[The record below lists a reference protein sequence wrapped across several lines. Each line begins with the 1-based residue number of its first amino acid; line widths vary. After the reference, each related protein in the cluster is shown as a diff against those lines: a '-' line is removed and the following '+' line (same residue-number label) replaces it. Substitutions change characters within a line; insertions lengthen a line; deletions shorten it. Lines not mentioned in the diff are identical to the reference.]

1 MTFLGRKS
9 VKNGQLY
16 HFSNVRKSLEKQ
28 ASKKFYNKCSENSR
42 SQIVFRTDIFR
53 KLTLGAPVK
62 THLCY
67 IVMYFVFKRVIN
79 RFIILSCLLLFRQR
93 FSSSHQKML
102 SFWYPGYPEVFL
114 ACGGNLPCRPK
125 AEATSGGATRKKTLF
140 ARGTMNEDMTETG
153 NRARKVSG
161 KPRIILVLVK

>member
-1 MTFLGRKS
+1 M
-9 VKNGQLY
+9 
-16 HFSNVRKSLEKQ
+16 EKQ

-42 SQIVFRTDIFR
+42 SQIVLRTDVFR

-62 THLCY
+62 THQCY

-79 RFIILSCLLLFRQR
+79 QFIILSCLLLFRQR
-93 FSSSHQKML
+93 FSSSHQKMYSL
-102 SFWYPGYPEVFL
+102 WYPGYPEVFL

-125 AEATSGGATRKKTLF
+125 AEATSGGTTRKKNLF

-153 NRARKVSG
+153 NRARQVSG
-161 KPRIILVLVK
+161 KQRIILVLVK

>member
-1 MTFLGRKS
+1 M
-9 VKNGQLY
+9 
-16 HFSNVRKSLEKQ
+16 EKQ

-102 SFWYPGYPEVFL
+102 SFRYPGYPKVFL
-114 ACGGNLPCRPK
+114 RAAGIFRVGQRPK
-125 AEATSGGATRKKTLF
+125 IRAAEPREKTLF

-153 NRARKVSG
+153 KRARSLWQTGNHSG
-161 KPRIILVLVK
+161 FSE